1 MEMRLDREQRNLAQE
16 ALKDLVG
23 LPLSDMWRYGCQKFE
38 FGEQHPQVNR
48 KGEVIH
54 AAEWALV
61 AECPWRLSGP
71 AGFEFSHQH
80 FGLDLDRRDDHAA
93 NFYKSLETSPP
104 VVTSIAIASD
114 GRLTVAMGDF
124 VLVMVPSGEDTWRF
138 MPPKDD
144 PRGHF
149 EVGENAFG
157 WTREA

>member
-1 MEMRLDREQRNLAQE
+1 MRLDSEQRNLAHG

-48 KGEVIH
+48 KGEAIR

-61 AECPWRLSGP
+61 AECRWRLSGP
-71 AGFEFSHQH
+71 SGFELSHEH
-80 FGLDLDRRDDHAA
+80 FGPDLDRRDDHAA
-93 NFYKSLETSPP
+93 DFYKSLESSPP

-114 GRLTVAMGDF
+114 GRLTLEMTGGVILEMMPTGDA
-124 VLVMVPSGEDTWRF
+124 SWRF
-138 MPPKDD
+138 MPPKHD
-144 PRGHF
+144 PRAHF
-149 EVGENAFG
+149 EVSVNAFG

>member
-1 MEMRLDREQRNLAQE
+1 MRLQSEQRNFAEE
-16 ALKDLVG
+16 ALKQLVG

-48 KGEVIH
+48 KGEAIH

-71 AGFEFSHQH
+71 SGFELSHEH
-80 FGLDLDRRDDHAA
+80 FGPDLERRDDHAA
-93 NFYKSLETSPP
+93 SFYKSIETSPP

-114 GRLTVAMGDF
+114 GRLIVAMTGNF
-124 VLVMVPSGEDTWRF
+124 VLAMVPSGEGTWRL
-138 MPPKDD
+138 MPPKHD

-149 EVGENAFG
+149 EVGENASG
-157 WTREA
+157 WTRDA